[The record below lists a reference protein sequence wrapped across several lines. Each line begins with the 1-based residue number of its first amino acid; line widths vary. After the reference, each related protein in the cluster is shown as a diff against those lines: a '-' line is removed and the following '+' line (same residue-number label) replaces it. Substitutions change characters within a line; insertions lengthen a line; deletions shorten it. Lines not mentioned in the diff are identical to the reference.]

1 MRKRKKRF
9 LDIGYILTYNMYYNI
24 YFKFCQINKK
34 DSYKCNCPC
43 VYMKGVYRQLPSCIE
58 VMACKSKKHR

>member
-24 YFKFCQINKK
+24 YCEFCQINKK
-34 DSYKCNCPC
+34 RTATNVTAH
-43 VYMKGVYRQLPSCIE
+43 VYMKGVYHETYWERRLD
-58 VMACKSKKHR
+58 

>member
-43 VYMKGVYRQLPSCIE
+43 VYMKGVIP
-58 VMACKSKKHR
+58 

>member
-9 LDIGYILTYNMYYNI
+9 LDIGYLLTYNMYYNI

-34 DSYKCNCPC
+34 RTATNVTAL
-43 VYMKGVYRQLPSCIE
+43 VYI
-58 VMACKSKKHR
+58 